1 MRERPSNPLLSVT
14 PVAVQP
20 ALLVPPTLNHFAE
33 DPALARS
40 LGRAIE
46 ECLRGR
52 RRFPHTLLCGPA
64 DSGKRSVARAIAK
77 ELAEPATTLSMSG
90 VTGPADIDA
99 AFRDASDRGIL
110 VVDGLELATPPALR
124 DLGRAASGVRLE
136 PAPGKACDEFEQ
148 LLRRQSQAG
157 KRYPSVTVIATTRD
171 TVDPTAPWFG
181 WVERTYYLGRTP
193 EAEAARLRRV
203 LARCGHSLDEGSLLA
218 AAALVVDLGIRTLAA
233 ASALVE
239 WIRDQGATA
248 VDASGRIDELVAVF
262 GPLANPERVKQ
273 RMADGS
279 AEPAEAD
286 AAPAP
291 AASRLILP

>member
-1 MRERPSNPLLSVT
+1 
-14 PVAVQP
+14 
-20 ALLVPPTLNHFAE
+20 
-33 DPALARS
+33 
-40 LGRAIE
+40 
-46 ECLRGR
+46 
-52 RRFPHTLLCGPA
+52 
-64 DSGKRSVARAIAK
+64 
-77 ELAEPATTLSMSG
+77 
-90 VTGPADIDA
+90 
-99 AFRDASDRGIL
+99 
-110 VVDGLELATPPALR
+110 
-124 DLGRAASGVRLE
+124 
-136 PAPGKACDEFEQ
+136 
-148 LLRRQSQAG
+148 
-157 KRYPSVTVIATTRD
+157 
-171 TVDPTAPWFG
+171 
-181 WVERTYYLGRTP
+181 VERTYYLGRTP

-203 LARCGHSLDEGSLLA
+203 LARCGHSLDEGSLAA